1 MDHYFAVL
9 ELPSG
14 ASDNDIK
21 KAYRRLARKYH
32 PDVSKEP
39 DAEERFLEITEAY
52 DYLLEKRWQPS
63 VSYST
68 FEPKS
73 PEITWEEQRRQRARA
88 YAQMR
93 FEEFRRSTLAFK
105 KRWYFKPLRIVTWVI
120 IVLCYSLSLLM
131 ILSPLLAWLST
142 GRTAIVIGFCLIVI
156 VSPHM
161 YQIARS
167 LQKGT
172 RHYFEDWEG

>member
-1 MDHYFAVL
+1 MEHYFAAL
-9 ELPSG
+9 DLQSG
-14 ASDNDIK
+14 ASENDIK

-52 DYLLEKRWQPS
+52 EYLLEKRPRPS
-63 VSYST
+63 VLYSSVET
-68 FEPKS
+68 TAPEP
-73 PEITWEEQRRQRARA
+73 TWEEQRRQRARA

-105 KRWYFKPLRIVTWVI
+105 KRWYFTPLRVVTWVI

-131 ILSPLLAWLST
+131 ILSPLLAWFIT
-142 GRTAIVIGFCLIVI
+142 GRTAVVIGFCFIAM

-172 RHYFEDWEG
+172 RQYFEDWEG